1 MKAVLLVLVS
11 VLLGVAI
18 AQRDASSSRDSSR
31 GGPPSPPPIKLTYFS
46 ARGRGEAIRLLLE
59 DAGLEYE
66 DVRHTSDTWPQAKK
80 EGIADLSLPFGQ
92 VPALKHGP
100 VELVQSHAI
109 LRFLARRYGYIPPK
123 SIDAEAAAD
132 MLAGAVE
139 DVHRKYSA
147 VVYSES
153 WETLLDS
160 YLKDT
165 LPMWLNYFE
174 ALLKKRQTPFYL
186 GARVAYPDILV
197 WDMLDSNL
205 RLNPDCLADMPYLQ
219 ALWARIYSRD
229 QISRYLTSDRRP
241 PFPNGASAKLDNE
254 ANPRGYDMEAM
265 FAAVKPLLEQQEAK
279 KEL

>member
-1 MKAVLLVLVS
+1 MLVFVS
-11 VLLGVAI
+11 VSV
-18 AQRDASSSRDSSR
+18 
-31 GGPPSPPPIKLTYFS
+31 
-46 ARGRGEAIRLLLE
+46 
-59 DAGLEYE
+59 
-66 DVRHTSDTWPQAKK
+66 
-80 EGIADLSLPFGQ
+80 
-92 VPALKHGP
+92 
-100 VELVQSHAI
+100 SHAI

-197 WDMLDSNL
+197 SV
-205 RLNPDCLADMPYLQ
+205 DCSSGHPTRGSVCRGL
-219 ALWARIYSRD
+219 
-229 QISRYLTSDRRP
+229 
-241 PFPNGASAKLDNE
+241 SAVQLSQLSQFL
-254 ANPRGYDMEAM
+254 PS
-265 FAAVKPLLEQQEAK
+265 
-279 KEL
+279 